1 MPIDRDILLDFLIKV
16 HTSSDSELPAIREE
30 LQQILEDDS
39 DDSGVEDAEDT
50 EDHSDDSVIL
60 GNDAEADKGKSPS
73 TKEPEWLEEFTPQTG
88 ELVIVDSS
96 VLDDVENPLID
107 EAIFIPVKDQTV
119 AFEVEVTY
127 DESMLT
133 GVHLR
138 PKMAPNGAAVTKD
151 YEQTAETD
159 EVEVQPQSDVQ
170 EAHGVGPGHDTPVQ
184 RSVRKHLTTSAKKAN
199 KNKRNAVKDPVRR
212 LRGKLNGRTA
222 SGQRRNQKRIQRDRE
237 ENRKDNLDTESV
249 DLAIDQI
256 LQAMDTPVSQLE
268 LSSIEDKEL
277 FGEALDL
284 LGNMALGGWESRD
297 SYITNGNYDLEGNW
311 TLIEGYI
318 EEADL
323 DYDWI
328 YDAKQDLQV
337 LLEQDRDHNLQALV
351 EVVHERR
358 TKTLLEEN
366 SRGR

>member
-1 MPIDRDILLDFLIKV
+1 
-16 HTSSDSELPAIREE
+16 
-30 LQQILEDDS
+30 
-39 DDSGVEDAEDT
+39 
-50 EDHSDDSVIL
+50 
-60 GNDAEADKGKSPS
+60 
-73 TKEPEWLEEFTPQTG
+73 
-88 ELVIVDSS
+88 
-96 VLDDVENPLID
+96 
-107 EAIFIPVKDQTV
+107 
-119 AFEVEVTY
+119 
-127 DESMLT
+127 
-133 GVHLR
+133 
-138 PKMAPNGAAVTKD
+138 
-151 YEQTAETD
+151 
-159 EVEVQPQSDVQ
+159 
-170 EAHGVGPGHDTPVQ
+170 
-184 RSVRKHLTTSAKKAN
+184 
-199 KNKRNAVKDPVRR
+199 
-212 LRGKLNGRTA
+212 
-222 SGQRRNQKRIQRDRE
+222 
-237 ENRKDNLDTESV
+237 
-249 DLAIDQI
+249 
-256 LQAMDTPVSQLE
+256 